1 MCSCYQQQKRPPVPG
16 RPDYETEL
24 AAYLKFVEGVGRQ
37 LMPRH
42 HPNRSAIRPNEKQT
56 MALPNSLER
65 QTTWLAFVGLVD
77 HYLQDL
83 ETASG
88 LNGRKCFPVC
98 PPSIYLQRLNTNVKM
113 LKSTADIALTRH
125 GPDLPPQH
133 AGPDFS
139 VNGHWRKIC
148 IEHFA
153 KFGNCPFV
161 FLQIFNSTLF
171 CLAHF

>member
-42 HPNRSAIRPNEKQT
+42 PSNRSTIRQVEKQT
-56 MALPNSLER
+56 MALPSTLER
-65 QTTWLAFVGLVD
+65 KTTWSAFVGLVD

-83 ETASG
+83 ETASR
-88 LNGRKCFPVC
+88 LNGRKCFPIC

-113 LKSTADIALTRH
+113 LKSTADIAFTRH
-125 GPDLPPQH
+125 GPDQSPQH

-139 VNGHWRKIC
+139 VNGRWRKIC